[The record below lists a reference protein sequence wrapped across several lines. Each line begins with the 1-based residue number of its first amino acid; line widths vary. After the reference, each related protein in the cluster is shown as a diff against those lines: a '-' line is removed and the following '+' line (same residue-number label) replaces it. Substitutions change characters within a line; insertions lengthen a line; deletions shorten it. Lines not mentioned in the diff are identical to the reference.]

1 MGNFESINNV
11 MSNIVKLTIAILIT
25 IFFVFIGVVE
35 SEELPNGWRLPTE
48 SDLKGNFI
56 REQSEKKFVEAEAD
70 FNGDGIVDR
79 AYILKSTLFSG
90 QALLVKLSKNKEY
103 VWLELNQINW
113 GDKYPNVSLAMGI
126 SVMEPGQYN
135 TACGK
140 GYWECAGG
148 DKPSILLKHPGL
160 NYFKW
165 GSADSVFYWDEDK

>member
-1 MGNFESINNV
+1 M
-11 MSNIVKLTIAILIT
+11 TIIKNEET
-25 IFFVFIGVVE
+25 DKGVNE
-35 SEELPNGWRLPTE
+35 
-48 SDLKGNFI
+48 
-56 REQSEKKFVEAEAD
+56 EAEGKD
-70 FNGDGIVDR
+70 FVMEGLHRLDSDKV
-79 AYILKSTLFSG
+79 L
-90 QALLVKLSKNKEY
+90 NKAPK
-103 VWLELNQINW
+103 INW